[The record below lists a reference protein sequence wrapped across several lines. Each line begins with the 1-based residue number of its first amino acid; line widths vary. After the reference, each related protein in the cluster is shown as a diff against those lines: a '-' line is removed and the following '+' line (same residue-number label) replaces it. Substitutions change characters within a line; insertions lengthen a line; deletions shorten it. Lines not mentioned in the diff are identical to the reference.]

1 MLPVH
6 TPRPRRC
13 KATVGRDSIKEWN
26 DVALKIAEGVLAI
39 RHDIFTDD
47 ELARVHLK
55 LGWFELF
62 F

>member
-39 RHDIFTDD
+39 RHDNSGGSSFSSNHGADQRRD
-47 ELARVHLK
+47 
-55 LGWFELF
+55 
-62 F
+62 